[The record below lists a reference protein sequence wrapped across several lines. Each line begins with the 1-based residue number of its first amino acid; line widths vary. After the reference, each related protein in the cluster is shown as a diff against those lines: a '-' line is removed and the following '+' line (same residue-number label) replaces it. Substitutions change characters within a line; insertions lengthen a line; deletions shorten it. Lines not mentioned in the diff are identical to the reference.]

1 MIVAGAVIQEPAAIL
16 LPARVFVTVR
26 AGESGLAGKAEGLIG
41 VLGLQRAGV
50 VTQCHRGAERIGQDG
65 AHAHA
70 IRSREELIDAQSGE
84 QIRRDRGAV
93 LFLHRIE
100 PIVDKV
106 GRGALNG
113 FPRSAPKG
121 IIGKAGGEP
130 CGAETGQLI
139 AHVPAVGAR
148 ATRICHGVQVTIQ
161 VIGERIG
168 PKDLLLIV
176 RIVGRGG
183 ERRRQVRSRKRP
195 PDRGPPTGGIVGV
208 GQIPQNR
215 GSLLVRETRQVI
227 GVVIAVHQAVAGG
240 IADTD
245 SAIGVQENTGSYQG
259 ISRFKSVVLFGRT
272 LVAVF
277 KSLPMLW
284 FLKPQNNL

>member
-1 MIVAGAVIQEPAAIL
+1 
-16 LPARVFVTVR
+16 
-26 AGESGLAGKAEGLIG
+26 
-41 VLGLQRAGV
+41 
-50 VTQCHRGAERIGQDG
+50 
-65 AHAHA
+65 
-70 IRSREELIDAQSGE
+70 
-84 QIRRDRGAV
+84 
-93 LFLHRIE
+93 
-100 PIVDKV
+100 
-106 GRGALNG
+106 
-113 FPRSAPKG
+113 
-121 IIGKAGGEP
+121 
-130 CGAETGQLI
+130 
-139 AHVPAVGAR
+139 
-148 ATRICHGVQVTIQ
+148 
-161 VIGERIG
+161 
-168 PKDLLLIV
+168 
-176 RIVGRGG
+176 
-183 ERRRQVRSRKRP
+183 
-195 PDRGPPTGGIVGV
+195 V